1 MKKGILVVVSG
12 LSGAGKGTICKRLLE
27 KYPEYVLSVSAT
39 SRKPREGEVNGR
51 EYFFVSKEEFE
62 QMIEQG
68 KLLEYCQ
75 YVENYYGTPKEWVL
89 NQLDAGK
96 NIILEI
102 ELQGAFN
109 VRKIYPDA
117 VLVFV
122 LPPDMDEL
130 RNRLIN
136 RGTETEEEIEKRLK
150 RAQEEM
156 EFVPQY
162 DYVIVNDFVE
172 KSVDMLHNIVRSEK
186 EKGEWK
192 NVTSILYRL
201 NGRS

>member
-27 KYPEYVLSVSAT
+27 KYPDYVLSVSAT
-39 SRKPREGEVNGR
+39 SRKPRLGEVDGKD
-51 EYFFVSKEEFE
+51 YFFISKEQFE
-62 QMIEQG
+62 EMIAQG

-89 NQLDAGK
+89 NQLEEGK
-96 NIILEI
+96 DIILEI

-109 VRKIYPDA
+109 VRKQYPDA
-117 VLVFV
+117 VLIFV

-130 RNRLIN
+130 KKRLIT
-136 RGTETEEEIEKRLK
+136 RGTETMEEIEKRLL
-150 RAQEEM
+150 RAQEEI
-156 EFVPQY
+156 EYIPQY
-162 DYVIVNDFVE
+162 DYVIVNDVVE

-186 EKGEWK
+186 EKGE
-192 NVTSILYRL
+192 
-201 NGRS
+201 

>member
-39 SRKPREGEVNGR
+39 SRKPRSGEVNGQD
-51 EYFFVSKEEFE
+51 YFFVSKEHFE
-62 QMIEQG
+62 EMIAHGQ
-68 KLLEYCQ
+68 LLEYCQ

-89 NQLDAGK
+89 KQLEEGK
-96 NIILEI
+96 DIILEI
-102 ELQGAFN
+102 ELQGAFK
-109 VRKIYPDA
+109 VRDQYPEA
-117 VLVFV
+117 VLIFV

-130 RNRLIN
+130 KRRLIT
-136 RGTETEEEIEKRLK
+136 RGTETEEEIEKRLL
-150 RAQEEM
+150 RANEEM
-156 EFVPQY
+156 EFVSQY

-186 EKGEWK
+186 EKGE
-192 NVTSILYRL
+192 
-201 NGRS
+201 